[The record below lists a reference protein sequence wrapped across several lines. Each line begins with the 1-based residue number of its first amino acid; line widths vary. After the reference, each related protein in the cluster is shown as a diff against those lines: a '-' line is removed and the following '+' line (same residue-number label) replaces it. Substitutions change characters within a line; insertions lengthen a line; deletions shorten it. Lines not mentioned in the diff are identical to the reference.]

1 MNHSNKRKNIEN
13 YESKSKIGN
22 KKNEFKD
29 PVTEIRGPTRIE
41 FAKVKNV
48 EMSDAS
54 STYVKNCH
62 KKRSSDEKLADR
74 IVNNYLTFSNYQKL
88 SKATEPPK
96 SRPQD
101 EISNN
106 INQQSS
112 S

>member
-1 MNHSNKRKNIEN
+1 MN
-13 YESKSKIGN
+13 
-22 KKNEFKD
+22 
-29 PVTEIRGPTRIE
+29 
-41 FAKVKNV
+41 
-48 EMSDAS
+48 DAS

-74 IVNNYLTFSNYQKL
+74 IVNNYQTFSNYQKL
-88 SKATEPPK
+88 SKLYTHVFDPDGEIKASDSVLFDPHENIGATEPPK

-112 S
+112 L